1 LHHGANDDIEDGR
14 EDFFRPGVEV
24 EKLGSAHEF
33 DRLAYIGDRLVL
45 DCDFENTRAIRSGLR
60 ESQSAYALG
69 SEESGPGW

>member
-1 LHHGANDDIEDGR
+1 MHHGANDDIEDGR

-45 DCDFENTRAIRSGLR
+45 DCDFGKKASNPKRTARVPERLCTGK
-60 ESQSAYALG
+60 
-69 SEESGPGW
+69 